1 MSAASCQVKG
11 SVRPAELQIYLAK
24 DLAEGEHTVEAVEVE
39 LREFVR
45 CADGAMMGVVE
56 QQREGRAVS
65 PSRSDVCDQIRRI
78 PFVDDDEIGA
88 VQRLIEIKGGVVA
101 ADADAGKQRWN
112 ILHRLTATLADR
124 IQSAPAVD
132 RLEHDDLMPERV
144 KFADITAHEM
154 GIAVVPAGGERVIE

>member
-1 MSAASCQVKG
+1 M
-11 SVRPAELQIYLAK
+11 AK

-88 VQRLIEIKGGVVA
+88 VQCLIEIKGGVVA

-132 RLEHDDLMPERV
+132 RLEHDDLVTERV
-144 KFADITAHEM
+144 KFAGITAHEM